1 MQLTEHFS
9 LEELTFSSTAFAR
22 GIDNTPAQVIVE
34 HLRVL
39 AQGLEQVRAIL
50 GKPMH
55 VDSGFRCAELNA
67 LVRGVPTSAHLSG
80 FAADF
85 VCPAYG
91 APIEIVK
98 KLTSP
103 PSVIEFDQ
111 LIQEGTWVHIS
122 FAPTMRNEVLTAHF
136 HGGNATYSRGL

>member
-9 LEELTFSSTAFAR
+9 LEELTFSSTAVAR
-22 GIDNTPAQVIVE
+22 GIDNAPAPTIVE

-50 GKPMH
+50 NAPMKI
-55 VDSGFRCAELNA
+55 DSGFRCVELNA
-67 LVRGVPTSAHLSG
+67 IVRGVPTSAHLSG

-91 APIEIVK
+91 SPIEIVK
-98 KLTSP
+98 KLTTP

-136 HGGNATYSRGL
+136 RGGKATYSRGV